1 MDCKNM
7 GKCGKVCEENEA
19 VHQLFMDCKNMGK
32 CGKIW
37 EDNEAMHGLQEYGKM
52 WENMRRK

>member
-1 MDCKNM
+1 M

-37 EDNEAMHGLQEYGKM
+37 EDNEAVHGLQEYGKM